1 MPSVAAKMETI
12 QFRTN
17 IGCADCLKV
26 ASILLD
32 ADSQILYWQVDMDH
46 PERLLTVKGLMVNRD
61 MVVYNLRFAGFRAE
75 RIEGS

>member
-1 MPSVAAKMETI
+1 METI

-32 ADSQILYWQVDMDH
+32 ADSQILYWQVEMDH